1 MATLAWLV
9 EAGSHRPREVA
20 RNCLEDLSVAPTL
33 QTLRVAAPP
42 EPSRLSSAAPRWDRQ
57 KLYRVS
63 QIFIVV
69 FAGGRNCKVFGLWKV
84 CHSWQV
90 FKKGMHV
97 SEHFSEGVKVRCKQ
111 HERIVNAK

>member
-69 FAGGRNCKVFGLWKV
+69 FAGGRNSAKFLDCGKCATHGKFSRKGCMSQSISQKV
-84 CHSWQV
+84 
-90 FKKGMHV
+90 
-97 SEHFSEGVKVRCKQ
+97 
-111 HERIVNAK
+111 